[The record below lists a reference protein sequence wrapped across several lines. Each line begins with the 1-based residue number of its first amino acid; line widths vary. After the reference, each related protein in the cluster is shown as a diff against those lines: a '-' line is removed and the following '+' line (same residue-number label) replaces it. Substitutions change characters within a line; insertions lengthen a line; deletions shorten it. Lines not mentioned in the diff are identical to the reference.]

1 MHRNSCMWAS
11 GEHSDTG
18 SLAFDS
24 LSPVFLQAATFRRF
38 DDVFGWFF
46 NWINWRSGIFLLLV
60 YLTYWPSKCAI
71 CCVLYDANFHEVWS
85 WYDRPLPSPS
95 ICAAM
100 SRDLMTSTFYLG
112 EWSHIPVM
120 WSTSLP
126 NLKIIWLSIHELWA
140 MTTPIGY
147 HWGFICSHWS
157 RNVKQD
163 CATTWQSIK
172 SWIRAARNKRDVTS
186 NAGLM
191 IKLLLVK
198 SFLNAGLPEMHSQI
212 SDS

>member
-11 GEHSDTG
+11 GKHSDTG

-71 CCVLYDANFHEVWS
+71 CCVLYDANFHKVWS

-112 EWSHIPVM
+112 HTYRSCDQP
-120 WSTSLP
+120 LYQ
-126 NLKIIWLSIHELWA
+126 IWRSYDYPFMSYELWRLPLD
-140 MTTPIGY
+140 TTEDSFAATAYVPY
-147 HWGFICSHWS
+147 H
-157 RNVKQD
+157 
-163 CATTWQSIK
+163 
-172 SWIRAARNKRDVTS
+172 VTS
-186 NAGLM
+186 A
-191 IKLLLVK
+191 
-198 SFLNAGLPEMHSQI
+198 
-212 SDS
+212 